1 MRKILL
7 GTTAVVSAAFGAAV
21 ITPAAA
27 QDAPTVRIG
36 GSIQAYYGYINQ
48 NGASSN
54 PGGTADFGR
63 TANATPNAATGLG
76 GYTATEFLGTNTTL
90 TGGAAGGL
98 NGVAA
103 PGGAGVSLGV
113 PTATPTGALANTTTG
128 TGIIGTVAAAP
139 SQGSLT
145 NRTITTPLSAT
156 GAGAF
161 ARSGKNDFLNLPA
174 ISVIVSGKAAQG
186 FTYGGQVDLEFN
198 ALEGNLTG
206 GNRSS
211 VQRSTAVVGEA
222 YVFVAHE
229 RFGQVRMGD
238 EDGVLG
244 GLMNSG
250 FVTNFGTGGVYG
262 VWEQFQIRQSG
273 NRTQTGPGQL
283 GDNTKVIYMSPQ
295 FYGFDFGASYAP
307 NGGGFGNGG
316 CPSDTATAGCDRAY
330 AFRGAT
336 AWAVAPAG
344 QLGAMARRN
353 EYQLAARYRG
363 SFAGVGVSATAGY
376 VGAGTAYDLSNA
388 GAQVRTMNNLN
399 VWQVGAQATY
409 MGFTLGAAYYQGDY
423 NFFWGNTIRGD
434 RQAQTLN
441 VGASYTSGP
450 FTFGSNMVTGVY
462 EGGGRSDFDAAS
474 GRLVRQSNPT
484 AYGDRNNL
492 ASQRRWGMSV
502 GANYRLAPGL
512 DLIAEYV
519 YHSVRENGRDL
530 DAARAGI
537 QSRGFANVFIMGS
550 RLAF

>member
-27 QDAPTVRIG
+27 QDAPTVRLG
-36 GSIQAYYGYINQ
+36 GSIGVYYGYINQ
-48 NGASSN
+48 NGGNSL

-63 TANATPNAATGLG
+63 IANATP
-76 GYTATEFLGTNTTL
+76 
-90 TGGAAGGL
+90 
-98 NGVAA
+98 
-103 PGGAGVSLGV
+103 
-113 PTATPTGALANTTTG
+113 
-128 TGIIGTVAAAP
+128 TVAAAGAAG
-139 SQGSLT
+139 STVGGYSALANGAAILGTNNTLVAGAAGSLAGVS
-145 NRTITTPLSAT
+145 TIGGLVANPTGVAVPAAGTIATGST

-161 ARSGKNDFLNLPA
+161 ARTGKHDIINLPA
-174 ISVIVSGKAAQG
+174 ISVIVSGKSALG
-186 FTYGGQVDLEFN
+186 FTYGGQVDIVFN

-206 GNRSS
+206 GNRSG
-211 VQRSTAVVGEA
+211 VQRSTAVADEA
-222 YVFVAHE
+222 YVFVAHP
-229 RFGQVRMGD
+229 RFGQLRAGD

-250 FVTNFGTGGVYG
+250 FITNFGTGGVYG

-273 NRTQTGPGQL
+273 NRTQTGPAQI
-283 GDNTKVIYMSPQ
+283 GDNSKVIYMSPQ
-295 FYGFDFGASYAP
+295 FFGFDFGVSYAP

-336 AWAVAPAG
+336 SWAVAPAA
-344 QLGAMARRN
+344 QFGAMARRN
-353 EYQLAARYRG
+353 EYQVAGRYRG
-363 SFAGVGVSATAGY
+363 TFAGVGLAVTAGY
-376 VGAGTAYDLSNA
+376 IGSGTAYDLSNSN
-388 GAQVRTMNNLN
+388 AQVRTMNGLN

-409 MGFTLGAAYYQGDY
+409 LGLTIGAAYYQGDY
-423 NFFWGNTIRGD
+423 NFFWGNTVRGD

-441 VGASYTSGP
+441 VGASYTAGP
-450 FTFGSNMVTGVY
+450 ITVGGNFVTGVY
-462 EGGGRSDFDAAS
+462 EGGARSDFDPVS
-474 GRLVRQSNPT
+474 GRLVRQANPVT
-484 AYGDRNNL
+484 FGDRNNL

-502 GANYRLAPGL
+502 GGNYRLAPGL

-530 DAARAGI
+530 DVARPGI
-537 QSRGFANVFIMGS
+537 QSRGQSNVFILGS

>member
-27 QDAPTVRIG
+27 QDAPTVRLG
-36 GSIQAYYGYINQ
+36 GSIGVYYGYINQ
-48 NGASSN
+48 NGGNSL

-63 TANATPNAATGLG
+63 TANATPT
-76 GYTATEFLGTNTTL
+76 
-90 TGGAAGGL
+90 
-98 NGVAA
+98 VAA
-103 PGGAGVSLGV
+103 PGLAGSNVGGYSATAILGTNNTLVAGAPGSLSGVSVPGGLGV
-113 PTATPTGALANTTTG
+113 NVPA
-128 TGIIGTVAAAP
+128 VAA
-139 SQGSLT
+139 QTGVNT
-145 NRTITTPLSAT
+145 T

-161 ARSGKNDFLNLPA
+161 ARTGKHDIINLPA
-174 ISVIVSGKAAQG
+174 ISVIVSGKSALG
-186 FTYGGQVDLEFN
+186 FTYGGQVDIVFN

-206 GNRSS
+206 GNRSG
-211 VQRSTAVVGEA
+211 VQRSTAVADEA
-222 YVFVAHE
+222 YVFVAHP
-229 RFGQVRMGD
+229 RFGQLRAGD

-250 FVTNFGTGGVYG
+250 FITNFGTGGVYG

-273 NRTQTGPGQL
+273 NRTQTGPAQI
-283 GDNTKVIYMSPQ
+283 GDNSKVIYMSPQ
-295 FYGFDFGASYAP
+295 FFGFDFGVSYAP

-336 AWAVAPAG
+336 AWAVAPAA

-353 EYQLAARYRG
+353 EYQVAGRYRG
-363 SFAGVGVSATAGY
+363 TFAGVGLAVTAGY
-376 VGAGTAYDLSNA
+376 IGSGTAYDLSNSN
-388 GAQVRTMNNLN
+388 AQVRTMNGLN

-409 MGFTLGAAYYQGDY
+409 LGLTVGASYQQGDY
-423 NFFWGNTIRGD
+423 NFFWGNTVRGD

-441 VGASYTSGP
+441 VGASYTAGP
-450 FTFGSNMVTGVY
+450 ITVGSNFVTGVY
-462 EGGGRSDFDAAS
+462 EGGARSDFDPVT
-474 GRLVRQSNPT
+474 GRLVRQANPT

-502 GANYRLAPGL
+502 GGNYRLAPGL

-530 DAARAGI
+530 DVARPGI
-537 QSRGFANVFIMGS
+537 QSRGQSNVFILGS

>member
-27 QDAPTVRIG
+27 QDAPTVRLG
-36 GSIQAYYGYINQ
+36 GSIGVYYGYINQ
-48 NGASSN
+48 NGGNSL

-63 TANATPNAATGLG
+63 VANATPVTAAAGFAGSNVG
-76 GYTATEFLGTNTTL
+76 GYSAVTALATNTTL
-90 TGGAAGGL
+90 PAG
-98 NGVAA
+98 A
-103 PGGAGVSLGV
+103 PGGTNGVSTIGGLGV
-113 PTATPTGALANTTTG
+113 TVPAAGATAGST
-128 TGIIGTVAAAP
+128 IAAT
-139 SQGSLT
+139 S
-145 NRTITTPLSAT
+145 T
-156 GAGAF
+156 GAGSF
-161 ARSGKNDFLNLPA
+161 ARTGKHDIINLPA
-174 ISVIVSGKAAQG
+174 ISVIVSGKSSLG
-186 FTYGGQVDLEFN
+186 FTYGGQVDIVFN

-206 GNRSS
+206 GNRSG
-211 VQRSTAVVGEA
+211 VQRSTAVADEA
-222 YVFVAHE
+222 YVFVAHP
-229 RFGQVRMGD
+229 RFGQLRAGD

-250 FVTNFGTGGVYG
+250 FITNFGTGGVYG

-273 NRTQTGPGQL
+273 NRTQTGPAQI
-283 GDNTKVIYMSPQ
+283 GDNSKVIYMSPQ
-295 FYGFDFGASYAP
+295 FFGFDFGVSYAP

-316 CPSDTATAGCDRAY
+316 CPSDNATTGCDRAY

-336 AWAVAPAG
+336 AWAVAPAA

-353 EYQLAARYRG
+353 EYQVAARYRG
-363 SFAGVGVSATAGY
+363 TFAGVGLAVTAGY
-376 VGAGTAYDLSNA
+376 IGSGTAYDLSNA
-388 GAQVRTMNNLN
+388 NAQVRTMNGLN

-409 MGFTLGAAYYQGDY
+409 LGLTVGAAYYQGDY

-441 VGASYTSGP
+441 VGASYTAGP
-450 FTFGSNMVTGVY
+450 ITIGGNMVTGVY
-462 EGGGRSDFDAAS
+462 EGGARSDFDAAS
-474 GRLVRQSNPT
+474 GRLVRQANPVLF
-484 AYGDRNNL
+484 GDRNNL

-502 GANYRLAPGL
+502 GGNYRLAPGL

-530 DAARAGI
+530 DSARPGI
-537 QSRGFANVFIMGS
+537 QSRGQSNVFILGS

>member
-7 GTTAVVSAAFGAAV
+7 GTTAVVSAALGAAV

-36 GSIQAYYGYINQ
+36 GSIQVYYGYINQ
-48 NGASSN
+48 NGANSN
-54 PGGTADFGR
+54 PGGTIDFGR
-63 TANATPNAATGLG
+63 TANATPVT
-76 GYTATEFLGTNTTL
+76 
-90 TGGAAGGL
+90 
-98 NGVAA
+98 AA
-103 PGGAGVSLGV
+103 PGLAGSNVGGYGATVLTGSNNTIPAGASGGLTGI
-113 PTATPTGALANTTTG
+113 PTAAQATPT
-128 TGIIGTVAAAP
+128 AP
-139 SQGSLT
+139 
-145 NRTITTPLSAT
+145 
-156 GAGAF
+156 GAF
-161 ARSGKNDFLNLPA
+161 ARSGKNDFLNLPS
-174 ISVIVSGKAAQG
+174 ISVIISGKAAQG
-186 FTYGGQVDLEFN
+186 FTYGGQVDLVFN

-206 GNRSS
+206 GNRSG
-211 VQRSTAVVGEA
+211 VQRSTAVADEA
-222 YVFVAHE
+222 YVFVAHP
-229 RFGQVRMGD
+229 RFGQLRAGD

-250 FVTNFGTGGVYG
+250 FITNFGTGGVYG

-273 NRTQTGPGQL
+273 NRTQTGPAQI

-295 FYGFDFGASYAP
+295 FFGFDFGASYAP

-336 AWAVAPAG
+336 AWAVAPAA
-344 QLGAMARRN
+344 QFGAMARRN
-353 EYQLAARYRG
+353 EYQVAARYRG
-363 SFAGVGVSATAGY
+363 SFAGVGVAVTAGY
-376 VGAGTAYDLSNA
+376 IGSGTAYDLSNA
-388 GAQVRTMNNLN
+388 GAQVRTMNGLN
-399 VWQVGAQATY
+399 VWQVGAQASY

-423 NFFWGNTIRGD
+423 NFFWGNTVRGD

-441 VGASYTSGP
+441 VGGSYTAGP
-450 FTFGSNMVTGVY
+450 ITVGANMVTGVY
-462 EGGGRSDFDAAS
+462 EGGARSDFDPVT
-474 GRLVRQSNPT
+474 GRMIRQANPT
-484 AYGDRNNL
+484 AFGDRNNL
-492 ASQRRWGMSV
+492 ASQRRWGMSA

-537 QSRGFANVFIMGS
+537 QSRGFSNVFILGS

>member
-21 ITPAAA
+21 VTPAAA

-36 GSIQAYYGYINQ
+36 GSIQAYYGYINA
-48 NGASSN
+48 NGQSSN

-63 TANATPNAATGLG
+63 VANATPGANGLG
-76 GYTATEFLGTNTTL
+76 GWGTLANGQAILGTNTTL
-90 TGGAAGGL
+90 TGGAPGGL
-98 NGVAA
+98 
-103 PGGAGVSLGV
+103 AGVSNSGGLV
-113 PTATPTGALANTTTG
+113 ANNSGAALPATG
-128 TGIIGTVAAAP
+128 TLATG
-139 SQGSLT
+139 
-145 NRTITTPLSAT
+145 NT

-206 GNRSS
+206 GNRSG

-222 YVFVAHE
+222 YVYVAHE
-229 RFGQVRMGD
+229 RFGQIRMGD

-250 FVTNFGTGGVYG
+250 FITNFGTGGVYG

-273 NRTQTGPGQL
+273 NRTQTGAAQL

-295 FYGFDFGASYAP
+295 YYGFDFGVSYAP

-336 AWAVAPAG
+336 AWAVAPAA

-353 EYQLAARYRG
+353 EYQIAARYRG

-376 VGAGTAYDLSNA
+376 IGAGTAYDLSNA
-388 GAQVRTMNNLN
+388 GAQVRTMNGLN

-409 MGFTLGAAYYQGDY
+409 MGFTLGAVYYQGDY
-423 NFFWGNTIRGD
+423 NFFWGNTVRGD

-462 EGGGRSDFDAAS
+462 EGGARSDFDAAS
-474 GRLVRQSNPT
+474 GRLVRQSSPV
-484 AYGDRNNL
+484 AYGDRHNL

-530 DAARAGI
+530 DSARAGV

>member
-36 GSIQAYYGYINQ
+36 GSIQAYYGYINA
-48 NGASSN
+48 NGQSSN

-63 TANATPNAATGLG
+63 TANSTLDAATGRG
-76 GYTATEFLGTNTTL
+76 GYTAVTSLGTNNTIP
-90 TGGAAGGL
+90 GGASGGL
-98 NGVAA
+98 NGIPTAA
-103 PGGAGVSLGV
+103 Q
-113 PTATPTGALANTTTG
+113 ATPTA
-128 TGIIGTVAAAP
+128 
-139 SQGSLT
+139 GS
-145 NRTITTPLSAT
+145 
-156 GAGAF
+156 AGAF
-161 ARSGKNDFLNLPA
+161 ARTGKNDFLNLPG

-198 ALEGNLTG
+198 ALEGNLNG
-206 GNRSS
+206 GNRST

-229 RFGQVRMGD
+229 RFGQIRMGD
-238 EDGVLG
+238 EDGVMG

-250 FVTNFGTGGVYG
+250 FITNFGTGGVYG

-273 NRTQTGPGQL
+273 NRTQTGAGQL

-295 FYGFDFGASYAP
+295 FYGFDFGVSYAP

-316 CPSDTATAGCDRAY
+316 CPSDTATVGCDRAY

-376 VGAGTAYDLSNA
+376 IGAGTAYDLSNA
-388 GAQVRTMNNLN
+388 GAQVRTMNGLN

-423 NFFWGNTIRGD
+423 NFFWGNTVRGD

-441 VGASYTSGP
+441 VGGSYTSGP
-450 FTFGSNMVTGVY
+450 ITVGANMVTGVY
-462 EGGGRSDFDAAS
+462 EGGARSDFDAAA

-530 DAARAGI
+530 DTARAGV

>member
-36 GSIQAYYGYINQ
+36 GSIQAYYGYING
-48 NGASSN
+48 NGQSSN
-54 PGGTADFGR
+54 PGGTGDFGR
-63 TANATPNAATGLG
+63 VANSTVDAATGRG
-76 GYTATEFLGTNTTL
+76 GYTAVTALATNNTIP
-90 TGGAAGGL
+90 GFAAGGT
-98 NGVAA
+98 NGI
-103 PGGAGVSLGV
+103 
-113 PTATPTGALANTTTG
+113 PTSAQATP
-128 TGIIGTVAAAP
+128 AA
-139 SQGSLT
+139 GS
-145 NRTITTPLSAT
+145 
-156 GAGAF
+156 AGNF
-161 ARSGKNDFLNLPA
+161 ARTGKSDFMTLPG
-174 ISVIVSGKAAQG
+174 ISVIVSGKSAQG
-186 FTYGGQVDLEFN
+186 FTYGGQVDIEFN
-198 ALEGNLTG
+198 ALEGNLSG

-211 VQRSTAVVGEA
+211 VQRSTAVAGEA
-222 YVFVAHE
+222 YVFVAHQ

-262 VWEQFQIRQSG
+262 VWENLQIRQSG
-273 NRTQTGPGQL
+273 NRTQTGAGQV

-295 FYGFDFGASYAP
+295 FYGFDFGVSYAP
-307 NGGGFGNGG
+307 NGGGFGQTG
-316 CPSDTATAGCDRAY
+316 CPSDSATSGCDRAY

-336 AWAVAPAG
+336 AWAVSPAG
-344 QLGAMARRN
+344 SMGAMARRN
-353 EYQLAARYRG
+353 EHQAALRYRG
-363 SFAGVGVSATAGY
+363 SFSGVGVAATVGY
-376 VGAGTAYDLSNA
+376 IGASTARDLSTT
-388 GAQVRTMNNLN
+388 GAQVRTMNGLN
-399 VWQVGAQATY
+399 VWQVGAQASY
-409 MGFTLGAAYYQGDY
+409 MGFTLGAVYYQGDY

-434 RQAQTLN
+434 RQAQTFNL
-441 VGASYTSGP
+441 GASYTNGP
-450 FTFGSNMVTGVY
+450 ITVGANMVTGVY
-462 EGGGRSDFDAAS
+462 EGGGRSDFNAAE
-474 GRLVRQSNPT
+474 GRLVRQANPT

-530 DAARAGI
+530 DAARAGV

>member
-36 GSIQAYYGYINQ
+36 GSIQAYYGYING
-48 NGASSN
+48 NGQSSN

-63 TANATPNAATGLG
+63 TANTTLDAATGRG
-76 GYTATEFLGTNTTL
+76 TYTATTALATNNTIP
-90 TGGAAGGL
+90 AG
-98 NGVAA
+98 A
-103 PGGAGVSLGV
+103 PGGTNGI
-113 PTATPTGALANTTTG
+113 PTSAQATPTA
-128 TGIIGTVAAAP
+128 
-139 SQGSLT
+139 GS
-145 NRTITTPLSAT
+145 
-156 GAGAF
+156 AGNF
-161 ARSGKNDFLNLPA
+161 ARTGKNDFLNLPA

-186 FTYGGQVDLEFN
+186 FTYGGQIDISFN
-198 ALEGNLTG
+198 NLEGNLTG
-206 GNRSS
+206 GNRSG
-211 VQRSTAVVGEA
+211 VQRSSMAGDEA
-222 YVFVAHE
+222 YVYVAHQ
-229 RFGQVRMGD
+229 RFGQIRMGD
-238 EDGVLG
+238 EDGVMG

-250 FVTNFGTGGVYG
+250 FITNFGTGGVYG
-262 VWEQFQIRQSG
+262 VWENFQIRQSG
-273 NRTQTGPGQL
+273 NRTQTGAGQL

-295 FYGFDFGASYAP
+295 FYGFDFGMSYAA

-316 CPSDTATAGCDRAY
+316 CSSDNATSGCDRAY

-336 AWAVAPAG
+336 AWAIAPAQSMG
-344 QLGAMARRN
+344 PMARRN
-353 EYQLAARYRG
+353 EYQIAARYRG

-376 VGAGTAYDLSNA
+376 IGAGTAYDLSNA
-388 GAQVRTMNNLN
+388 GAQVRTMNGLN

-409 MGFTLGAAYYQGDY
+409 MGFTLGAVYYQGDY
-423 NFFWGNTIRGD
+423 NFFWGNTVRGD

-462 EGGGRSDFDAAS
+462 EGGARSDFDAAA

-530 DAARAGI
+530 DSARAGV